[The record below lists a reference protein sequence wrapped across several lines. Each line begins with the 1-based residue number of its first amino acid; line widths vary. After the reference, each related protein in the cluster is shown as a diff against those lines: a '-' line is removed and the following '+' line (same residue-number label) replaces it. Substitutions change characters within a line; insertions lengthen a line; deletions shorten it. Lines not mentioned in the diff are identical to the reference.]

1 MEIMGFSATK
11 GQGFA
16 VPGRPPWESVMY
28 QVNRLNPE
36 NLPTCLLENAIFQL
50 SELKWNVKACL
61 RRRQR
66 NIFKIAH
73 GKAKKG
79 INGWHEAN
87 EASG

>member
-1 MEIMGFSATK
+1 MEECD
-11 GQGFA
+11 
-16 VPGRPPWESVMY
+16 VPSQSFESKKPS
-28 QVNRLNPE
+28 N
-36 NLPTCLLENAIFQL
+36 LLENAIFQL

-66 NIFKIAH
+66 NILKIAH

-87 EASG
+87 EASESKDSYLYNIHLYILI